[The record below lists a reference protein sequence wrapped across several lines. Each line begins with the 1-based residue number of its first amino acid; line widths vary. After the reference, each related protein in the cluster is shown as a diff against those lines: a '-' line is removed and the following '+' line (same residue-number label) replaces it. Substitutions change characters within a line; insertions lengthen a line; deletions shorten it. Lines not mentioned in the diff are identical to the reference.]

1 MVLTDRELRTLNQ
14 ELTAQNKPLI
24 SDAKSDQFFSIGY
37 DLTTSGFYVGQEAEK
52 SNISLA
58 PNDSVFVKSK
68 EVIDLPSDVMAYV
81 SLRNSRIRQGL
92 SLTAPIYQPGHK
104 TNVYFR
110 ITNVSKQAI
119 KLDCTKGIASILFV
133 KLDLPVDKPYAGG
146 FQSEF
151 DYRGLGDYTSTLSKD
166 MVDIEKK
173 VENVKDIEKNMYGN
187 VLAIMGIFVAIF
199 SLINVNVSL
208 ATAENV
214 TMKMLLTMNFST
226 VTAIGFLIALIRTFF
241 PNGKHKCALWIA
253 CAVAFVATVVLQFI
267 L

>member
-92 SLTAPIYQPGHK
+92 SLTAPIYQPAGERCRRAGQK
-104 TNVYFR
+104 RQQYRNGGLSADSVR
-110 ITNVSKQAI
+110 RG
-119 KLDCTKGIASILFV
+119 KLWL
-133 KLDLPVDKPYAGG
+133 
-146 FQSEF
+146 
-151 DYRGLGDYTSTLSKD
+151 
-166 MVDIEKK
+166 
-173 VENVKDIEKNMYGN
+173 
-187 VLAIMGIFVAIF
+187 
-199 SLINVNVSL
+199 
-208 ATAENV
+208 
-214 TMKMLLTMNFST
+214 
-226 VTAIGFLIALIRTFF
+226 
-241 PNGKHKCALWIA
+241 
-253 CAVAFVATVVLQFI
+253 
-267 L
+267 